1 MPEQQFPIGRR
12 IDLPGHFAETVVLEA
27 VRSLGD
33 GFECRVRLA
42 DGTPDEAILSRDEAA
57 TVFGQQAEAPT
68 SIKPA
73 DAEGLRLLV
82 ESARIRLAYTHDR
95 HFAVSLSG
103 IRTLPHQI
111 EGVYLR
117 MLPQPRLRFL
127 LADDPGAGKTI
138 MAGLLVKEMRLRE
151 AIDRVLILCPAPLT
165 IQWQDE
171 LLRWFGESFEI
182 IFSAVDQQQLV
193 NPWHRA
199 AQVIASLD
207 YAKQDDV
214 RERVW
219 SERWDLVI
227 IDEAHKCSAYTKSS
241 SGRGDEIEKTKRY
254 QIAERLAA
262 NTDHLL
268 LLTATPHHG
277 DDDRF
282 GHFIRLIDSDLFPEP
297 HRVGSQATE
306 IRRDIL
312 RLGPDCPWALRRLK
326 EDLRDLRGRR
336 LFPDRHAHTVAFK
349 LTVQE
354 YDLYKAVT
362 AYINQFLPQ
371 SSGRRQASVA
381 LARTV
386 FQRRLASS
394 TMAIYES
401 IRRRIERQQDLLKEL
416 EDLPPAQRTRRLAQ
430 LQGRLADVE
439 QDEDDL
445 DDNERDRVTDQFT
458 ASVGLEQLQAEV
470 AALQDLLAQ
479 ARRVRDHGSDSKLAA
494 LKACLERAEF
504 RELSG
509 GRGKLLIF
517 TEHRDTL
524 NYLCEHLVHWGY
536 TTCQIH
542 GSMNPHER
550 KRAQEQFRTEKQICV
565 ATEAAGEGINL
576 QFCRLMINYDLPW
589 NPTRLEQRLGRIHR
603 IGQERDVHAFN
614 FVASESEEGQPVVEG
629 RILERL
635 LEKLDQ
641 MRAVLADRVFDV
653 IGEVLSINAVNLP
666 DILREA
672 AFDPRRLDD
681 YLDQIARIDPAK
693 LKKYEEATGIALA
706 RANVDFSG
714 FQQANAEAEE
724 RRLMP
729 RYVEEHFLKASAAVG
744 LKVEP
749 RADGLWRIEHVLA
762 DLRSDRLQAVRRL
775 GKPDTSYRKVTFR
788 KEHLDQDQHLDAVL
802 IGPGHAL
809 YAAADERLNE
819 QLAPLVGGVAVY
831 VDEASEAPYRLH
843 FFEVTIR
850 GQNSKGDQQTLHGE
864 LVAVREEL
872 SGPTAGA
879 GRFSVVPADS
889 LLDLPPHP
897 ERPQSLAVFDPAAAA
912 DHIKCT
918 FQMELRGRCQ
928 EERRHFVDI
937 CRDYLTR
944 SFEARIRAAQDRVMA
959 LRSRE
964 ASQPEV
970 SLARQRAENEL
981 TDIERTRRERLA
993 GLDRLTLVKH
1003 GPVRHVAT
1011 ALVLPAGAGA
1021 GFGGAPEDLDPN
1033 VRRRSELAA
1042 EDLVVAY
1049 ETGRG
1054 WECERVGHLKI
1065 GFDVRS
1071 LGPADTQTGYRD
1083 PVEGIR
1089 RIEVKGRTRGHPIRL
1104 TTNEW
1109 YKAAQLGD
1117 SYWLYVVWDPLGTP
1131 DPLPLIIRN
1140 PVKHLDYAKREV
1152 IAARHYD
1159 IPAQAIE
1166 AAAQATKEAN
1176 R

>member
-1 MPEQQFPIGRR
+1 M
-12 IDLPGHFAETVVLEA
+12 T
-27 VRSLGD
+27 
-33 GFECRVRLA
+33 
-42 DGTPDEAILSRDEAA
+42 
-57 TVFGQQAEAPT
+57 
-68 SIKPA
+68 
-73 DAEGLRLLV
+73 
-82 ESARIRLAYTHDR
+82 
-95 HFAVSLSG
+95 
-103 IRTLPHQI
+103 
-111 EGVYLR
+111 
-117 MLPQPRLRFL
+117 
-127 LADDPGAGKTI
+127 
-138 MAGLLVKEMRLRE
+138 
-151 AIDRVLILCPAPLT
+151 
-165 IQWQDE
+165 
-171 LLRWFGESFEI
+171 
-182 IFSAVDQQQLV
+182 
-193 NPWHRA
+193 
-199 AQVIASLD
+199 QVIASLD

-219 SERWDLVI
+219 SERWDLVV
-227 IDEAHKCSAYTKSS
+227 IDEAHKCSAYTKSA
-241 SGRGDEIEKTKRY
+241 SGRGDETEKTKRY

-282 GHFIRLIDSDLFPEP
+282 AHFIRLIDSDLFPEP
-297 HRVGSQATE
+297 SRVGNQATE

-336 LFPDRHAHTVAFK
+336 LFPDRHAHTVTFK
-349 LTVQE
+349 LNLQE
-354 YDLYKAVT
+354 YELYKAVT

-386 FQRRLASS
+386 LQRRLASS

-401 IRRRIERQQDLLKEL
+401 IRRRLEKQQDLLTEL
-416 EDLPPAQRTRRLAQ
+416 EELPPTQRSRRLAQ
-430 LQGRLADVE
+430 MQGRLADVE

-445 DDNERDRVTDQFT
+445 DDADRDRLADQST
-458 ASVGLEQLQAEV
+458 SAATLDQLRTEI

-479 ARRVRDHGSDSKLAA
+479 ARRVRDHASDSKLAA

-504 RELSG
+504 KELSD

-524 NYLCEHLVHWGY
+524 NYLCEHLGRWGY

-542 GSMNPHER
+542 GGMNPHER
-550 KRAQEQFRTEKQICV
+550 KRAQEQFRVEKQICV

-614 FVASESEEGQPVVEG
+614 FVASASEEGQPIVEG

-641 MRAVLADRVFDV
+641 MRAVLDDRVFDV
-653 IGEVLSINAVNLP
+653 IGEVLALNDVNLP

-729 RYVEEHFLKASAAVG
+729 RYVEEHFIKAAAAVS

-762 DLRSDRLQAVRRL
+762 DLRSDRLQAVRKL
-775 GKPDTSYRKVTFR
+775 GKPDPAYRKVTFH

-802 IGPGHAL
+802 VGPGHAL
-809 YAAADERLNE
+809 YAVVDEKLNE
-819 QLAPLVGGVAVY
+819 MLAPLAGSVAVY
-831 VDEASEAPYRLH
+831 LDEASDVPYRLH
-843 FFEVTIR
+843 LFEVTIR
-850 GQNSKGDQQTLHGE
+850 GQNSKGEQQTLHGE
-864 LVAVREEL
+864 LVAVREEM
-872 SGPTAGA
+872 SGHASGSEK
-879 GRFSVVPADS
+879 FSVVPADC

-897 ERPQSLAVFDPAAAA
+897 DPPSSIAVFDPAAAA

-918 FQMELRGRCQ
+918 HQMGLRNRCQ

-944 SFEARIRAAQDRVMA
+944 SFEARVRAAQDRVMA
-959 LRSRE
+959 LRARE

-970 SLARQRAENEL
+970 AIARQRAESEL
-981 TDIERTRRERLA
+981 TDIQRTRRERLA
-993 GLDRLTLVKH
+993 GLDRLMLVKH

-1011 ALVLPAGAGA
+1011 ALVA
-1021 GFGGAPEDLDPN
+1021 
-1033 VRRRSELAA
+1033 
-1042 EDLVVAY
+1042 
-1049 ETGRG
+1049 
-1054 WECERVGHLKI
+1054 
-1065 GFDVRS
+1065 
-1071 LGPADTQTGYRD
+1071 
-1083 PVEGIR
+1083 
-1089 RIEVKGRTRGHPIRL
+1089 
-1104 TTNEW
+1104 
-1109 YKAAQLGD
+1109 
-1117 SYWLYVVWDPLGTP
+1117 
-1131 DPLPLIIRN
+1131 
-1140 PVKHLDYAKREV
+1140 
-1152 IAARHYD
+1152 
-1159 IPAQAIE
+1159 
-1166 AAAQATKEAN
+1166 
-1176 R
+1176 